1 MLLLAAAC
9 AAAVVLREAARRPLG
24 PPPSRLL
31 TAASDGGARRQAQ
44 GSPPAPVPVSAP
56 VAEPAPAPAAGGCF
70 TAIPDHQ
77 ILHEP
82 PAPRAGVACRPFVA
96 VVAPCTSRGKK
107 YRDVAGTPYVD
118 KFFQTVLKTLVQSE
132 DVGYDVA
139 FYIGYDAG
147 DGIWD
152 TDKARRDLPALLQS
166 QVDRFYKKSVME
178 EIKSLDIN
186 ANKHIPGVSVKMVR
200 RPPSRDAPT
209 QPPRFA
215 LQLRCN
221 PQQLARC
228 FSPHYLAM
236 QPTQVK
242 CQSKSMVEASN
253 CVIGQLYKDGAEYWY
268 RVNDDTQ
275 FVTSNWIRDFNAQVR
290 RKRVPLF
297 SLPIS
302 S

>member
-228 FSPHYLAM
+228 FSPHSHITLRCNPRRSSARARAWWRP
-236 QPTQVK
+236 PTV
-242 CQSKSMVEASN
+242 SSGSSTRMGLSTGTGSTTTPSSSHRTGSA
-253 CVIGQLYKDGAEYWY
+253 
-268 RVNDDTQ
+268 
-275 FVTSNWIRDFNAQVR
+275 TSTPR
-290 RKRVPLF
+290 
-297 SLPIS
+297 
-302 S
+302 